1 VGAFAFQSVGAVA
14 GTATGYLVLS
24 ALPEITAWRWMYA
37 SAIIPALLVTIAR
50 LYVVESANWLSARGK
65 IDEAEKA
72 AKKLLVRR
80 PQYPADVKLAVH
92 TGQSATNARP
102 IQTFASLFNKANRRA
117 TMLASVPWFL
127 QDIGTYGVGI
137 FTPTFLAA
145 AVGTNLDRP
154 RSVVDL
160 ILNDIAAAKGAAL
173 ISTLLTVGIVVA
185 ILLTD
190 TVGRIALQVFGFL
203 GCAAG
208 LLLAALSLN
217 FVGAPQILLMFSG
230 FMLFNFMTSLGPTSQ
245 TYLLAGEVFPTTIR
259 GRGAGFAASFA
270 KVGAVTSA
278 FLFPIIIE
286 TIGAQAL
293 LYGLIVAPILG
304 AAATWLLRIET
315 TGVSLDKLD
324 RR

>member
-1 VGAFAFQSVGAVA
+1 
-14 GTATGYLVLS
+14 
-24 ALPEITAWRWMYA
+24 
-37 SAIIPALLVTIAR
+37 
-50 LYVVESANWLSARGK
+50 
-65 IDEAEKA
+65 
-72 AKKLLVRR
+72 
-80 PQYPADVKLAVH
+80 
-92 TGQSATNARP
+92 
-102 IQTFASLFNKANRRA
+102 
-117 TMLASVPWFL
+117 MLASVPWFL